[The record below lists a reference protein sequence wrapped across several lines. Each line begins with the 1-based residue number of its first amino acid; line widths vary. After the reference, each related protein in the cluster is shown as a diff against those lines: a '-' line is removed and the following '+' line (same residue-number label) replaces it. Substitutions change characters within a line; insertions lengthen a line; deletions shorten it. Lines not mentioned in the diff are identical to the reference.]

1 MFATLDG
8 HAGSRAGIER
18 RTSAQARSHRRVV
31 PEPLLHRVAAGDNSA
46 VEACLDRY
54 GGLVWSLARRFSAN
68 RHEAEDAVQDVFIE
82 LWKKAPR
89 YDASLSSEMT
99 FVAMIARRRLIDRG
113 RRAGASRSSEELS
126 DSTASPTAEADYERV
141 DTSDEAGRAA
151 RELQRLK
158 PEQQSVL
165 KLSIFEGL
173 SHQQIA
179 DRLSLPLGT
188 VKTHVRRG
196 LERVREALTRT
207 NATNTAN
214 EGARP

>member
-1 MFATLDG
+1 MFATLVC
-8 HAGSRAGIER
+8 HAGSGAGAR
-18 RTSAQARSHRRVV
+18 RQGSSEAKSHYIDV
-31 PEPLLHRVAAGDNSA
+31 PEPILHRVAAGDNSA

-89 YDASLSSEMT
+89 YDPSLSAEST

-113 RRAGASRSSEELS
+113 RRAGATRSSEELS
-126 DSTASPTAEADYERV
+126 ESTPSQTAEADYERI
-141 DTSDEAGRAA
+141 DTSDEAVRAA

-207 NATNTAN
+207 SAAN
-214 EGARP
+214 EGVGP